1 MKFSFR
7 QIVLLTGIGML
18 LCSTLGCAINRPK
31 DEGDEIMD
39 PQGVIEKVNNVLPTG
54 YIPEHFTQEVGSYAP
69 QPGDFDP
76 MAFFEALDALTIK
89 EGYRL
94 DYVYYFDGFGGFPV
108 LYVRPEEQAPFSS
121 VEELDA
127 SPDAALMRDYM
138 SYIQP
143 DDTADGYYQYVVFSI
158 MVQQFYLFW
167 HSNYNDVQ
175 IVCTP
180 EKIRQIID
188 ATGEFG
194 SEMPVDDKAKS
205 LLINPTPTVAFFD
218 GQVQVRIVTFTN
230 WGGFYEQIYTIS
242 RTTPADISNVE
253 ENNLVPFDC
262 GVMF

>member
-31 DEGDEIMD
+31 DGGDEIMD

-108 LYVRPEEQAPFSS
+108 LYVRPEEQVPFSS

-194 SEMPVDDKAKS
+194 IEMPADDKAKS
-205 LLINPTPTVAFFD
+205 LLINPTPTVAFSEER
-218 GQVQVRIVTFTN
+218 VVVRIVTFTN
-230 WGGFYEQIYTIS
+230 WGGFFEKNYKIS
-242 RTTPADISNVE
+242 RTNPTTMYTAKNE
-253 ENNLVPFDC
+253 NLVPYQC
-262 GVMF
+262 GVMY